1 MSILLVVLILLGV
14 VGLVKNILRIIYDII
29 EFRHIQKTLEQ
40 ISKKY
45 DKEMEDI
52 SKRYNEC

>member
-29 EFRHIQKTLEQ
+29 EFKHIQKTLEQ
-40 ISKKY
+40 IGKKY

>member
-45 DKEMEDI
+45 DNEMEDI